1 MKRDPILYL
10 DDMLTY
16 ARAAHEFVQGMTAD
30 AFKRDTRTQYA
41 IAYALHIVGEAARN
55 VPAEMRQRYPQIP
68 WQEII
73 GMRNRLAHDYLGTRP
88 DIVLA
93 TAQRFVPELIATLK
107 PILAELGGPEDGP
120 PS

>member
-1 MKRDPILYL
+1 VKRDPILYL

-16 ARAAHEFVQGMTAD
+16 ARAAHEFVQGMRAE

-73 GMRNRLAHDYLGTRP
+73 GC
-88 DIVLA
+88 A
-93 TAQRFVPELIATLK
+93 TASPTTTWAPVTTSFLQRRSGSPR
-107 PILAELGGPEDGP
+107 
-120 PS
+120 S